1 MWLLTSLKIIEV
13 KNHIRTK
20 NAVIFIFISIGLSSL
35 FNQYIY
41 SNIIYFICSFLL
53 IYSLLNINNYKESNL
68 YKQLIVLITF
78 IPISILTYIYIP
90 KVNPWLNLNPKIVSE
105 TGLTN
110 KLNPGDISSLVQN
123 EELVGRIYFGNEIP
137 KPKDRYWRVYVLDQ
151 YKNSTWTGKESIKNK
166 DLESLKFTYKNNSNT
181 NVSESWIL
189 EPNYK
194 RKIPWSGKGIPSNE
208 EIGISSKGM
217 LYLNNPLIQRFQ
229 YSVITKANNWRKNI
243 PYNYDRK
250 IEISENKLLNRLGKK
265 WYEESS
271 SPEEIIS
278 KAEIFFKEN
287 RFRYSFKPG
296 MMRKENPY
304 DDFSF

>member
-35 FNQYIY
+35 FNQYTY

-53 IYSLLNINNYKESNL
+53 IYIFININNYKGSNL

-151 YKNSTWTGKESIKNK
+151 YKTVPDG
-166 DLESLKFTYKNNSNT
+166 
-181 NVSESWIL
+181 
-189 EPNYK
+189 
-194 RKIPWSGKGIPSNE
+194 
-208 EIGISSKGM
+208 
-217 LYLNNPLIQRFQ
+217 QR
-229 YSVITKANNWRKNI
+229 IN
-243 PYNYDRK
+243 
-250 IEISENKLLNRLGKK
+250 
-265 WYEESS
+265 
-271 SPEEIIS
+271 
-278 KAEIFFKEN
+278 
-287 RFRYSFKPG
+287 
-296 MMRKENPY
+296 
-304 DDFSF
+304 